1 VRLRRLSAASFRNL
15 APLELDTGRSFVVLH
30 GPNAQGKT
38 NALEA
43 VHFLATLKPLHGRRV
58 RELVRWGEETA
69 SVAGEVEHEG
79 IVRRLRVDLGR
90 EGRLASLDGKPIHDL
105 QEYFA
110 CARAIAF
117 VPQDGEIVTGEPARR
132 RVWLDRAA
140 FTASPAHLERV
151 RAVRRI
157 LDQKSAALRGEPDP
171 MLLDVL
177 DESLASAGAEL
188 TDRRARLLEELRPH
202 VETMHDRLA
211 GGPGQLRLTLAAHA
225 AGDDLAART
234 EALRARLAAVRAREV
249 ERRTTL
255 AGPQLDDVRIALAD
269 RPARTFASQGQVRS
283 IVLAL
288 KLAEMTAAR
297 SRGLVP
303 FFLLDDASTELD
315 AQRTAELV
323 RMLADLGA
331 QVLVTTTDP
340 GPLRLILPA
349 SEIQLVSVRE
359 GVLEDPRMS

>member
-15 APLELDTGRSFVVLH
+15 APLDLDTGRSFVVLH

-69 SVAGEVEHEG
+69 SVAGDVEHEG
-79 IVRRLRVDLGR
+79 IVRRLRVDLR
-90 EGRLASLDGKPIHDL
+90 PEGRVASLDGKPIHDL

-110 CARAIAF
+110 HARAIAF
-117 VPQDGEIVTGEPARR
+117 APQDGEIVDGEPARR
-132 RVWLDRAA
+132 RAWLDRAA
-140 FTASPAHLERV
+140 FTASPAHLDRV

-157 LDQKSAALRGEPDP
+157 LEQKSAVLRGDGDP
-171 MLLDVL
+171 LVLDVL
-177 DESLASAGAEL
+177 DESLATAGAEL

-202 VETMHDRLA
+202 VEALHDQLA
-211 GGPGQLRLTLAAHA
+211 GGPGQLGITLTAHG
-225 AGDDLAART
+225 AGEDPSERA
-234 EALRARLAAVRAREV
+234 EALRARLAAARTR
-249 ERRTTL
+249 ERERKTTL
-255 AGPQLDDVRIALAD
+255 VGPQLDDVRIALRD
-269 RPARTFASQGQVRS
+269 RPARTFASRGQVRTV
-283 IVLAL
+283 VLAL
-288 KLAEMTAAR
+288 KLAEMVAAR
-297 SRGLVP
+297 ARGLVP
-303 FFLLDDASTELD
+303 IFLLDDASTELD

-340 GPLRLILPA
+340 AALRRILPA
-349 SEIQLVSVRE
+349 SEIELVAVRE
-359 GVLEDPRMS
+359 GVLEDPRMG